1 MVNSQTFPPTLGTI
15 EQRATAWC
23 FNRGCEEAGKAKEVG
38 SQLNQKI
45 PRGAAPVD
53 LIGSPLTR
61 CDGSE
66 WANHRIQIW

>member
-1 MVNSQTFPPTLGTI
+1 MQLHGVLIVDAMEIS
-15 EQRATAWC
+15 E
-23 FNRGCEEAGKAKEVG
+23 RGCEEAGKAKEVG